1 MGDGWPSA
9 GGLAIPQRVKVYF
22 DGGCRTA
29 AGIMETAVVVR
40 GRTWVER
47 DLGPGTSMDA
57 EWLALIRA
65 VEVAGE
71 LGLTDALFLGDALG
85 VILPATGAL
94 KCRAAFAH
102 HLERLKRVSGEAGAL
117 KIRHIKRTQNLA
129 GIALARGHGR

>member
-1 MGDGWPSA
+1 MTAAAA
-9 GGLAIPQRVKVYF
+9 GRRASPRRVKVYF
-22 DGGCRTA
+22 DGGCRTV
-29 AGIMETAVVVR
+29 AGITETAVVVR
-40 GRTWVER
+40 GRAWVER

-102 HLERLKRVSGEAGAL
+102 HLERLRRVSGGAGAL
-117 KIRHIKRTQNLA
+117 RVRYIKRTQNLA
-129 GIALARGHGR
+129 GIALARGHVR